1 MPFSVGETV
10 RVRWATP
17 PGHVRTPYYCR
28 GLSGT
33 VERICGKFHNPEELA
48 YGRTG
53 DQVVTLYRVRFAQK
67 TLWPDYTGPAKDTV
81 DIEVFEHWLE
91 TAQ

>member
-1 MPFSVGETV
+1 MRFSIGDEV

-28 GLSGT
+28 GLSGRI
-33 VERICGKFHNPEELA
+33 ERICGQFHNPEELA

-53 DQVVTLYRVRFAQK
+53 DTVVTLYRVRFQQK
-67 TLWPDYTGPAKDTV
+67 TLWPDYTGPEKDTV
-81 DIEVFEHWLE
+81 DIEVFEHCLE